1 MIKTLMKKILLSIVV
16 LLLSFA
22 SNATHIVGGEIQYEH
37 LGGASYNLTVKLY
50 RDCDPASFAMPAT
63 VDVTVDLGN
72 SLGAGTNYTTFTL
85 PRLGRDTLNP
95 PIDTCAFDPG
105 ICVEQAIFSA
115 VVTLPP
121 NSGGYHLYYQVC
133 CRNNSIDNITVPGSA
148 QETFYAYIP
157 DNNLYLTNSSPVI
170 SNFPPV
176 FVCNGQDL
184 SLDFGAS
191 DLDGDSLVY
200 SFYTPYDVGVTYSA
214 VAPPNNFQNVAVNWV
229 AGYSANSPLDPF
241 GGPGLSI
248 DVNTG
253 FITGTPVMLG
263 QFVVG
268 VMVDEYRDG
277 ILIGRITRDF
287 QMNVL
292 NCPPPQ
298 EAAIGPTDGCAG
310 TAISFVNASGAGANG
325 FFWDFDTATANTV
338 PTDTSD
344 LFQPTHTY
352 PGLGSYDVMLIAQ
365 KGTTCAD
372 TAYYTLEVS
381 GITPEFNLPA
391 TVCIGES
398 FTLTDVTTVLSGNV
412 DQWDWDFGGGN
423 TSTLQNPTYSY
434 STAGTQTI
442 ELTVSSDKGCVGI
455 VSHTIDVV
463 APPQAGITAMP
474 GCNGLTVDFTSA
486 SDAGASGFWWTFGTG
501 FPADEAF
508 TEDASFTYS
517 SYGTYTAQL
526 VTQVG
531 TACADTT
538 TYDILLTELIPDFP
552 DLDTVC
558 VNSLVNFVDQSTV
571 SSGTLT
577 NWDWDFG
584 DGGNST
590 AQDPTHGYSAAGD
603 YDVELIVTSS
613 LGCIDSITKVQV
625 VKIAPVAQIGPV
637 DACSGLDITFDN
649 FSDPLASDFWW
660 GFGTGDPADSSI
672 VFEPTFT
679 FPSYG
684 TYNVTLIAQ
693 KGTGCQTTDTYV
705 LNISELTAAF
715 DMVDTACVNSTV
727 TFTDQSVSAATL
739 TQWEW
744 DFDDTTPISLNQ
756 NESHSYSIGGTYMV
770 ELVVESSVGCT
781 DTLVKPLFIQ
791 DAVVANAGLDTALCV
806 AAPSFTLDGLVG
818 SATGGTW
825 SNGSGVFNLNAS
837 QLNATYNPTLAEIT
851 AGQVELYL
859 TTTGNGYCVE
869 DKDTILITYLADP
882 TVDAGLDIDVCADS
896 AYMDISAVSQNAF
909 STTWYSATGTGVF
922 GDVNQE
928 TTTYTPNPADIALGF
943 ISLNITTQNNSG
955 CPNAEDSLYIFFNPA
970 PTVNVLSED
979 TICAGYDLLLQS
991 NSSTGNGWWETLG
1004 DGDFMPSDTGVA
1016 VYYTNGPG
1024 DLAIDSVVI
1033 VFHSLDN
1040 GGCKTVFDTTT
1051 IVIIPSPVVSFI
1063 SDIPCLGNAS
1073 VFTNGSTSVEPITDW
1088 EWEFETG
1095 QTSTDENPTYL
1106 FGTSGLHSV
1115 QLVVTSLNGC
1125 VDTLNQDVFVYDTPL
1140 VNFVSPEPC
1149 LYGAVFIDSSSVNDT
1164 TIVSW
1169 AWDFGDGETSSE
1181 QNPNHPFD
1189 SEGIYDITLTVVSF
1203 FGCENSVTI
1212 STEIFPKPIA
1222 AFSAS
1227 PNPGEVSEEIQ
1238 FTDES
1243 TSPNST
1249 IDGWIWD
1256 FQNGDTSIVQN
1267 PTSSYEDAGSFD
1279 VMLIVFDAEGC
1290 RDTAVNEVNIMY
1302 GPDVPTAFSPNGD
1315 GENDFAMV
1323 LGGEFLA
1330 IEFRIYNNWGEVIY
1344 ETTDVDAL
1352 GWDGTHKDVNQPIGV
1367 YVYTAIVTTADGLV
1381 VEISGDISLIR

>member
-1 MIKTLMKKILLSIVV
+1 MKKILLSLVV
-16 LLLSFA
+16 LIVSFA
-22 SNATHIVGGEIQYEH
+22 ANATHIVGGEVQYEH

-50 RDCDPASFAMPAT
+50 RDCDPASVDFPASAT
-63 VDVTVDLGN
+63 VTVDNGD
-72 SLGAGTNYTTFTL
+72 GTNFTTFSL

-115 VVTLPP
+115 IVSLPP

-133 CRNNSIDNITVPGSA
+133 CRNGSIDNITNPLNA
-148 QETFYAYIP
+148 EETFYAYVP
-157 DNNLYLTNSSPVI
+157 DNNIVLTNSSPVI

-191 DLDGDSLVY
+191 DLDGDSLDY
-200 SFYTPYDVGVTYSA
+200 SFYTPYDGFAGSGITYSA
-214 VAPPNNFQNVAVNWV
+214 ATPPNNFQASTVTWQ
-229 AGYSANSPLDPF
+229 AGYGANTPLDPF
-241 GGPGLSI
+241 GGLGLSI
-248 DVNTG
+248 DPNTG
-253 FITGTPVMLG
+253 FITGSPVMLG

-277 ILIGRITRDF
+277 VLIGRITRDF

-325 FFWDFDTATANTV
+325 FFWDFDTSTPNTI

-344 LFQPTHTY
+344 QFQPTHTY
-352 PGLGSYDVMLIAQ
+352 PGLGTYDVMLIAQ

-372 TAYYTLEVS
+372 TAYYTLDVS
-381 GITPEFNLPA
+381 GITPDFTLPA
-391 TVCIGES
+391 SVCVGES
-398 FTLTDVTTVLSGNV
+398 FSMTDATTVLSGSVN
-412 DQWDWDFGGGN
+412 QWDWDFGDGN
-423 TSTLQNPTYSY
+423 TSNVQNPSHSFNTP
-434 STAGTQTI
+434 GTQTI
-442 ELTVSSDKGCVGI
+442 ELTVTSDKGCVGI

-463 APPQAGITAMP
+463 APPQAGITALP

-508 TEDASFTYS
+508 TEDATFTYS
-517 SYGTYTAQL
+517 SYGNYTVQL
-526 VTQVG
+526 VTQEG

-538 TYDILLTELIPDFP
+538 TYDILLTELIPDIA
-552 DLDTVC
+552 DLDTIC
-558 VNSLVNFVDQSTV
+558 VNSLVNFEDLSTV
-571 SSGTLT
+571 SSGTIT

-584 DGGNST
+584 DAGNST

-603 YDVELIVTSS
+603 YDVQLIVTSS
-613 LGCIDSITKVQV
+613 LGCVDSITKVQV

-660 GFGTGDPADSSI
+660 GFGTGNPADSSI
-672 VFEPTFT
+672 VYEPTFT

-693 KGTGCQTTDTYV
+693 KGTGCQTSDTYV
-705 LNISELTAAF
+705 VNISELTADF
-715 DMVDTACVNSTV
+715 DMVDTACVNTPVS
-727 TFTDQSVSAATL
+727 FTDQSISAATL
-739 TQWEW
+739 TQWKW
-744 DFDDTTPISLNQ
+744 DFDDATPISLNQ
-756 NESHSYSIGGTYMV
+756 NESHTYATGGDYMV
-770 ELVVESSVGCT
+770 QLVVESSVGCS

-791 DAVVANAGLDTALCV
+791 EAVEANAGLDTALCV
-806 AAPSFTLDGLVG
+806 AAPSLTLDGLVG

-825 SNGSGVFNLNAS
+825 SNGSGSFNLNAS
-837 QLNATYNPTLAEIT
+837 QLNATYNPTLAEIN
-851 AGQVELYL
+851 AGQVELIL
-859 TTTGNGYCVE
+859 TTTGNGYCAA

-882 TVDAGLDIDVCADS
+882 SVDAGLDINVCADS
-896 AYMDISAVSQNAF
+896 AYVDISAVSQNAV
-909 STTWYSATGTGVF
+909 STTWYSATGTGAF

-928 TTTYTPNPADIALGF
+928 TTTYTPNAADVALGF

-955 CPNAEDSLYIFFNPA
+955 CPNTEDSLYIFFNPA
-970 PTVNVLSED
+970 PTVNVIADD
-979 TICAGYDLLLQS
+979 TTCAGYDVLLQS

-1004 DGDFMPSDTGVA
+1004 DGEFMPSDTGVA

-1024 DLAIDSVVI
+1024 DLAIDSAIV

-1051 IVIIPSPVVSFI
+1051 IMIIPSPEVVFTANEVCS
-1063 SDIPCLGNAS
+1063 GNATI
-1073 VFTNGSTSVEPITDW
+1073 FADGSTSVEPITDW
-1088 EWEFETG
+1088 EWTFETG
-1095 QTSTDENPTYL
+1095 QTSISQNPSHTFSAAGYHPVEL
-1106 FGTSGLHSV
+1106 I
-1115 QLVVTSLNGC
+1115 VTSLNGC
-1125 VDTLNQDVFVYDTPL
+1125 IDTLVQDVRVFHTPE
-1140 VNFVSPEPC
+1140 VDFVSPEPC
-1149 LYGAVFIDSSSVNDT
+1149 VYGAVFIDSSVVNDT

-1169 AWDFGDGETSSE
+1169 DWNFGDGTTSTE
-1181 QNPNHPFD
+1181 QNPEHPF
-1189 SEGIYDITLTVVSF
+1189 SAAGLYDITLTVTSGH
-1203 FGCENSVTI
+1203 GCSNSVI
-1212 STEIFPKPIA
+1212 INTEIYPKPTA
-1222 AFSAS
+1222 NFTAS
-1227 PNPGEVSEEIQ
+1227 PNPGEVGEEIT

-1249 IDGWIWD
+1249 IAAWEWD
-1256 FQNGDTSIVQN
+1256 FQNGDTSNVQN
-1267 PTSSYEDAGSFD
+1267 PTSNYDEAGSFD
-1279 VMLIVFDAEGC
+1279 VMLIAFDAEGC
-1290 RDTAVNEVNIMY
+1290 RDTVINELNIMY

-1330 IEFRIYNNWGEVIY
+1330 IDFKIYNNWGEVIY
-1344 ETTDVDAL
+1344 QTTDVDAL
-1352 GWDGTHKDVNQPIGV
+1352 GWDGKHRDVDQPIGV
-1367 YVYTAIVTTADGLV
+1367 YVYTAVVTTADGLV